1 MADDGKKIPWYSYVI
16 LVFHLTWSI
25 GIILMTHS
33 SVVSL
38 WLRWAITGV
47 FIVLA
52 LVFGIIDK
60 VTKDDGTRDATPFDK
75 WTIVHTL
82 AGVVFGAWYV
92 PIIYVLILVFFW
104 ECFEFSVTGFGETEV
119 ILNRAVDMVSRSPD
133 GSRSCSWS
141 WLSKAQRFRWRP
153 PSLRRNTTPHIR
165 TICSAMARVCSL
177 PCPAPARW
185 VFAGASH
192 IRSPRAHILLDRR
205 LPASFERHRSKAQR
219 TTCITGAADAR

>member
-1 MADDGKKIPWYSYVI
+1 LRKTYLI

-92 PIIYVLILVFFW
+92 PIIYVLILVFLW

-119 ILNRAVDMVSRSPD
+119 ILNRVVDMGVAVAGWLAVVFVVMAVEGSPFPLAAPVAAPKHDAAHRSDNMLRDGAGVQLATSR
-133 GSRSCSWS
+133 
-141 WLSKAQRFRWRP
+141 
-153 PSLRRNTTPHIR
+153 
-165 TICSAMARVCSL
+165 
-177 PCPAPARW
+177 
-185 VFAGASH
+185 AGALGLCRCFSY
-192 IRSPRAHILLDRR
+192 S
-205 LPASFERHRSKAQR
+205 
-219 TTCITGAADAR
+219 